1 MPYCFSRVHCRS
13 GNVAQAVECYSL
25 CIGLDPSQLPV
36 YTNRAQAYLQLK
48 LWDYAIMDCDTALG
62 LLQQQT
68 AAGA

>member
-1 MPYCFSRVHCRS
+1 MRVLCRS
-13 GNVAQAVECYSL
+13 GNVPQAVECYTF
-25 CIGLDPSQLPV
+25 CIAMDPSQLAV

-48 LWDYAIMDCDTALG
+48 LWDYAIIDCDTALG